1 MSVALP
7 LALPLALPMFRL
19 SRARAHRTPLGLGLP
34 ALLVLCVL
42 ALCLLAPSM
51 AFASEGTG
59 GSLPY
64 EGWLTNLRN
73 SVTGPVAFTLSLI
86 GIVVAGGILIFGG
99 ELNAFFRTLIFIVL
113 VMALLVGAQNMMS
126 TFFGRGALIAA
137 APGVPIPH
145 AGLAERVGV
154 RVGVRGEHVGAVR
167 LSAVNVSAVSVNAQG
182 A

>member
-1 MSVALP
+1 MQVALSSFRLDRNAVFYLGL
-7 LALPLALPMFRL
+7 LALLAFF
-19 SRARAHRTPLGLGLP
+19 
-34 ALLVLCVL
+34 
-42 ALCLLAPSM
+42 LLAPQT

-99 ELNAFFRTLIFIVL
+99 ELNGFFRTLIFIVL

-126 TFFGRGALIAA
+126 TFFGRGAEIAVATDDVIQYAKRA
-137 APGVPIPH
+137 ASTLYNKQ
-145 AGLAERVGV
+145 AA
-154 RVGVRGEHVGAVR
+154 
-167 LSAVNVSAVSVNAQG
+167 
-182 A
+182 